1 MNRRARLSIALAL
14 CSMLFILFQTAAVR
28 ASGVLV
34 VEGMRNNPL
43 RIEDHLV
50 RINITDRVALTTVN
64 QTFRN
69 TSNQRLEATYIFPI
83 PEGADLTDFQMTF
96 NGKMVQG
103 EVLPADKAR
112 EIYERIVRGNRDPG
126 LIEFIGRR
134 LMRARIFPIEPD
146 STTEIQLSY
155 QQVTDS
161 VAEMWRYQY
170 PLRTPGENS
179 VANGT
184 VRFDVTLNSKSPLR
198 GIWSPTHEVE
208 VVRDGDHKARAV
220 FERTNFSLADDFVL
234 LYDAQQ
240 RDVGLSVVSY
250 REDEALPGHFL
261 LLLAPKPLWDDQVQV
276 PQDYVFVVDTS
287 GSMASDG
294 KIDQAKQALIYCIDR
309 LESEDRFSVVRF
321 STGFDTIFDK
331 LQKADKA
338 SKAEAT
344 HRVEKFKPSGGTNIN
359 DALKAALD
367 MRDADAKDR
376 PFVVVFITDGK
387 GDQKREIVED
397 MFARMTKDFRANIR
411 LFPFGV
417 GHDVNTQLLDALATG
432 YGGIPT
438 YVQPGENLEHSLG
451 DFFSVF
457 SEPVLTDLHL
467 TLPDAVITE
476 QYPPTIGDL
485 YNGRQILLAGQ
496 FEKGV
501 KGPVTL
507 KAKRGDKELT
517 YTWNEISFEPT
528 NDATYVP
535 RIWAGRKIA
544 YLIDRIRL
552 DGESSEMVREIMDL
566 STKYSLQTP
575 YSSYLVA
582 PELERSIFGAPGDR
596 PNRLSFGRGRG
607 SGFEGGGGGFE
618 GGAAPASESLRR
630 SLDTEEALK
639 EARDNAPASRPA
651 GAGKAGGDDRLYQM
665 NPTDAAGEGA
675 FYLAARQ
682 ARAREATALEDQ
694 NADTRAMAIRR
705 IGDRNYVFVSGYLV
719 DSTLTEVTKLTELKF
734 GSDGYFDLIMM
745 RPDLRKA
752 LAASKFMVVMVD
764 PKNAIVIRQEE
775 GVGSLTDEMK
785 AIIKAGAPKP
795 KK

>member
-1 MNRRARLSIALAL
+1 MNRRARLCIALAL
-14 CSMLFILFQTAAVR
+14 TGLLVVLYQSATAR
-28 ASGVLV
+28 ASGILV
-34 VEGMRNNPL
+34 VEGARTNPL

-50 RINITDRVALTTVN
+50 RISITDRVALTTVN
-64 QTFRN
+64 QTFHN
-69 TSNQRLEATYIFPI
+69 TSEQRLEATYIFPI

-134 LMRARIFPIEPD
+134 LMRARVFPIEPN

-161 VAEMWRYQY
+161 VSEMWRYQY

-179 VANGT
+179 TAFGT
-184 VRFDVTLNSKSPLR
+184 VRFDVSIASKTPLR
-198 GIWSPTHEVE
+198 GVWSPTHEVE
-208 VVRDGDHKARAV
+208 VVRDGDYKARAV
-220 FERTNFSLADDFVL
+220 FERSKVSLADDFVL

-250 REDEALPGHFL
+250 QEDEALPGHFL
-261 LLLAPKPLWDDQVQV
+261 LLLAPKPIWDDQVQV

-294 KIDQAKQALIYCIDR
+294 KIDQAKQALNYCIER
-309 LESEDRFSVVRF
+309 LEEGDRFSVVRF
-321 STGFDTIFDK
+321 STGFDTIFPK
-331 LQKADKA
+331 LQAVDKA
-338 SKAEAT
+338 SKAEAR

-359 DALKAALD
+359 DALKAALQ
-367 MRDADAKDR
+367 MRDPESTDR
-376 PFVVVFITDGK
+376 PFVLVFITDGK
-387 GDQKREIVED
+387 GDQARQIVED
-397 MFARMTKDFRANIR
+397 MFARETKDFRENIR

-417 GHDVNTQLLDALATG
+417 GHDVNTELLDALATG

-451 DFFSVF
+451 DFFAVF

-467 TLPDAVITE
+467 DLPDLVVTE

-496 FEKGV
+496 FEKAV

-507 KAKRGDKELT
+507 KAKRGDKELV
-517 YTWNEISFEPT
+517 YTWPQISFEPT
-528 NDATYVP
+528 EDATYVP

-552 DGESSEMVREIMDL
+552 DGESSEMVREIIDL

-575 YSSYLVA
+575 YSSWLVA
-582 PELERSIFGAPGDR
+582 PELEDR
-596 PNRLSFGRGRG
+596 PMAVSRFGRFEGRG
-607 SGFEGGGGGFE
+607 GFEGSALDAQRDLAIPADRLRRSLDESEALEEARKSAPAGGGFESGGQAFE
-618 GGAAPASESLRR
+618 GGAAPGRGRAM
-630 SLDTEEALK
+630 
-639 EARDNAPASRPA
+639 PAE
-651 GAGKAGGDDRLYQM
+651 
-665 NPTDAAGEGA
+665 AAGEDA
-675 FYLAARQ
+675 FYFAAGQ
-682 ARAREATALEDQ
+682 ARAREATALELQ
-694 NADTRAMAIRR
+694 SADMRAMAVRR
-705 IGDRNYVFVSGYLV
+705 INGRNYVFVSGYYV
-719 DSTLTEVTKLTELKF
+719 DSALTEETKLTELEF
-734 GSDGYFDLIMM
+734 GSDGYFDLIAL

-752 LAASKFMVVMVD
+752 LAAGRFMVVMVD
-764 PKNAIVIRQEE
+764 PNNAIVIRQEN
-775 GVGSLTDEMK
+775 GVKSLTDELK
-785 AIIKAGAPKP
+785 AIIEAGAPRK
-795 KK
+795 